1 MMLFFKKD
9 EKSSKKGVFHINIGI
24 PPTTLPAPPPINLQQ
39 NFCLCNGEIAEFAKV

>member
-1 MMLFFKKD
+1 MVLFLKKMR
-9 EKSSKKGVFHINIGI
+9 KAQKKGVFHINIGI